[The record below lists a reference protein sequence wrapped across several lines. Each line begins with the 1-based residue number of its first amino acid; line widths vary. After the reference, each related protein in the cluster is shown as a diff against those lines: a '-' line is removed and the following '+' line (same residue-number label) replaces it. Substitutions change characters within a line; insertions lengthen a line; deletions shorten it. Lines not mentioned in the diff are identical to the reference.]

1 MKISVSYLSSKFSK
15 KETLEKIEETSA
27 DYIHVDLMDG
37 GFVPKKNFTMSEVLA
52 DLENHQ
58 KPLDVHLMVFDP
70 ILYIQDLAKLHP
82 EYITFHVEATKD
94 VVKTIEEIKKHNI
107 KVGLSI
113 KPNTNLY
120 ELMPYL
126 SLIDLVLI
134 MSVEPGKGGQDFIL
148 SSVNRLDELIK
159 IREEN
164 HLSFLIEMDGGIN
177 PDTIQLVPKLDIAVS
192 GSFICMSDQY
202 QPQIE
207 KLLGKNNNLH
217 SEDLIV
223 KDLF

>member
-37 GFVPKKNFTMSEVLA
+37 GLVPNRNFSMSEVFNELK
-52 DLENHQ
+52 NHQ

-70 ILYIQDLAKLHP
+70 ILYVQDLAKLHP
-82 EYITFHVEATKD
+82 EYITFHIEATKD
-94 VVKTIEEIKKHNI
+94 VIETIEKIKKQNI

-113 KPNTNLY
+113 KPNTDLY

-134 MSVEPGKGGQDFIL
+134 MSVEPGRGGQDFIL
-148 SSVNRLDELIK
+148 SSVNRLEELLK

-177 PDTIQLVPKLDIAVS
+177 SHTIRLVPKLDIAVS
-192 GSFICMSDQY
+192 GSFVCMSDDFQLR
-202 QPQIE
+202 IE
-207 KLLGKNNNLH
+207 ELLK
-217 SEDLIV
+217 
-223 KDLF
+223 K

>member
-37 GFVPKKNFTMSEVLA
+37 GFVPNRNFSMSEVFNELK
-52 DLENHQ
+52 NHQ

-70 ILYIQDLAKLHP
+70 ILYVQDLAKFHP

-94 VVKTIEEIKKHNI
+94 VIETIEKIKKQNI

-113 KPNTNLY
+113 KPNTDLY

-134 MSVEPGKGGQDFIL
+134 MSVEPGRGGQDFIL
-148 SSVNRLDELIK
+148 SSVNRLEELLK

-177 PDTIQLVPKLDIAVS
+177 SNTIRLVPKLDIAVS
-192 GSFICMSDQY
+192 GSFVCMSDDFQLR
-202 QPQIE
+202 IE
-207 KLLGKNNNLH
+207 ELLK
-217 SEDLIV
+217 
-223 KDLF
+223 K